1 MNKINKLERTAEEK
15 WSNGEDNTFVLIQSN
30 PTNIPS
36 SFIISMGDPP
46 GAWHAGIHES
56 KQD

>member
-1 MNKINKLERTAEEK
+1 MEKSDRTERT
-15 WSNGEDNTFVLIQSN
+15 NTFVLIQ
-30 PTNIPS
+30 NIPS
-36 SFIISMGDPP
+36 SFIISMRDPL